1 METVILLSRK
11 APDAEIKV
19 RLDMSELDITSAES
33 KAKVPQAGFFY
44 TTKAGINA
52 SFVTVQNHPD
62 YLLHIHSIERL
73 ID

>member
-1 METVILLSRK
+1 MKYKNLFSNLRRICLWK
-11 APDAEIKV
+11 
-19 RLDMSELDITSAES
+19 
-33 KAKVPQAGFFY
+33 AGFFY

>member
-1 METVILLSRK
+1 MLVIILIVLQVMDTFLLF
-11 APDAEIKV
+11 
-19 RLDMSELDITSAES
+19 RLM
-33 KAKVPQAGFFY
+33 KKG
-44 TTKAGINA
+44 